1 MSHFTLQCHKLQLLL
16 WQFAE
21 SIPSES
27 LFCVKSWTCD
37 SWRFPDFNGLC
48 WCSIQCGLCLH
59 FTYVF
64 IYSFS
69 HSFNRYLLSSHCV
82 PGSVPTGSL
91 CPTTFVVE
99 CCSGLMCCKHR
110 QEGWMGTWGTLKN
123 PCEGDS
129 LLREISFWGV
139 WTLPQTA
146 QRNQALLVLSEA
158 PLTLPFSPTRTSAS
172 GVIFINLWTD
182 CWKTLLMGLPGS
194 QL

>member
-1 MSHFTLQCHKLQLLL
+1 MSHFIPQCHKLQLLL

-48 WCSIQCGLCLH
+48 WCSTQCGLCLH
-59 FTYVF
+59 FIYIF

-82 PGSVPTGSL
+82 PGSVPTWSI
-91 CPTTFVVE
+91 CSTTFVVE
-99 CCSGLMCCKHR
+99 CCPGLMCCKHR
-110 QEGWMGTWGTLKN
+110 QEGCMGTWGTLKN

-129 LLREISFWGV
+129 LLREISFWGICDPSPDS
-139 WTLPQTA
+139 TKKPS
-146 QRNQALLVLSEA
+146 LVT
-158 PLTLPFSPTRTSAS
+158 PLRSTSH
-172 GVIFINLWTD
+172 T
-182 CWKTLLMGLPGS
+182 TLLSS
-194 QL
+194 QNFCLRRDLHQFMDRLLEEPPDVSS